1 MSTSASSLYG
11 STLSSIAGNVNDA
24 FSGKTSGID
33 VGTIVSELMEVERQ
47 PETVWQNEQT
57 TITSQ
62 VSALTS
68 MNTQLTAL
76 YNDVN
81 SLNDFTGAFSQMS
94 SASSDDTIVSASADT
109 TAAAGTH
116 TVVVSQMAT
125 TSSAYSGYIS
135 SGSSLAGAVI
145 NVAYGSDP
153 NNPVS
158 TDTITIPTSDTT
170 LAQAASSINSGSYGV
185 TASVMTDS
193 DGSRLVLNS
202 KTSGAGGNLTISS
215 TSTNFTSAAGVD
227 AQLTVD
233 GVPVDSSSN
242 TVSNAISGVTL
253 SLGSADPNTSVLIS
267 VQPDTTQ
274 ATQAIQNF
282 VTDYNGLVGAIN
294 TQYSIDP
301 TTGSEGVLAGDSMLR
316 SLQGQLLGLA
326 STTTTAAGPYVNL
339 QAMGIEMQDDGTLQI
354 NSSTL
359 STALSS
365 DFADVKNFFQATSP
379 VGWGQAVGTQLQ
391 QMTDPTVGLV
401 SADITGL
408 NQNSQGLT
416 DEINNFETQMTSVQ
430 SQLTTQYDNLDTLL
444 QEYPMQL
451 QEIAAQLSSLPGA
464 TSSSSSSSI

>member
-1 MSTSASSLYG
+1 MSTSASSLYS

-57 TITSQ
+57 TINSQ
-62 VSALTS
+62 VTALTS

-81 SLNDFTGAFSQMS
+81 SLNDFDGAFSQMT
-94 SASSDDTIVSASADT
+94 SASSDDAIVSVSADS
-109 TAAAGTH
+109 TATAGTH
-116 TVVVSQMAT
+116 TVVVSNLAT

-145 NVAYGSDP
+145 NVAYGSPNDP
-153 NNPVS
+153 GS
-158 TDTITIPTSDTT
+158 TNTITIPSTDTT
-170 LAQAASSINSGSYGV
+170 LAQAVSSINSGGYGV
-185 TASVMTDS
+185 TASQMTDTN
-193 DGSRLVLNS
+193 GSRLVLTSN
-202 KTSGAGGNLTISS
+202 TSGAAGNLTISS
-215 TSTNFTSAAGVD
+215 SSTSFTSAAGVD

-242 TVSNAISGVTL
+242 TISNAIAGVTL

-274 ATQAIQNF
+274 ASTAIQQF
-282 VTDYNGLVGAIN
+282 VTDYNSLVGAIN
-294 TQYSIDP
+294 TQYTIDP
-301 TTGSEGVLAGDSMLR
+301 TTGSEGVLAGDSMVR
-316 SLQGQLLGLA
+316 SLQSQLLGLA
-326 STTTTAAGPYVNL
+326 STTTTAAGPYINL
-339 QAMGIEMQDDGTLQI
+339 QSMGIEMQNDGTLQI

-365 DFADVKNFFQATSP
+365 DYSDVQKFFQSTSP

-408 NQNSQGLT
+408 NQTSQGLT
-416 DEINNFETQMTSVQ
+416 DEINDFETQMTSVQ
-430 SQLTTQYDNLDTLL
+430 DQLTTQYDNLDTLL

-464 TSSSSSSSI
+464 TSTSSSSSS

>member
-1 MSTSASSLYG
+1 MSTSASSLYS

-57 TITSQ
+57 TINSQ
-62 VSALTS
+62 VTALTS

-81 SLNDFTGAFSQMS
+81 SLNDFDGAFSQMT
-94 SASSDDTIVSASADT
+94 SASSDDAIVSVSADS
-109 TAAAGTH
+109 TATAGTH
-116 TVVVSQMAT
+116 TVVVSNLAT

-145 NVAYGSDP
+145 NVAYGSPNDP
-153 NNPVS
+153 GS
-158 TDTITIPTSDTT
+158 TNTITIPSTDTT
-170 LAQAASSINSGSYGV
+170 LAQAVSSINSGGYGV
-185 TASVMTDS
+185 TASQMTDTN
-193 DGSRLVLNS
+193 GSRLVLTSN
-202 KTSGAGGNLTISS
+202 TSGAAGNLTISS
-215 TSTNFTSAAGVD
+215 SSTSFTSAAGVD

-242 TVSNAISGVTL
+242 TISNAIAGVTL

-274 ATQAIQNF
+274 ASTAIQQF
-282 VTDYNGLVGAIN
+282 VTDYNSLMGAIN
-294 TQYSIDP
+294 TQYTIDP
-301 TTGSEGVLAGDSMLR
+301 TTGSEGVLAGDSMVR
-316 SLQGQLLGLA
+316 SLQSQLLGLA
-326 STTTTAAGPYVNL
+326 STTTTAAGPYINL
-339 QAMGIEMQDDGTLQI
+339 QSMGIEMQNDGTLQI

-365 DFADVKNFFQATSP
+365 DYSDVQKFFQSTSP

-408 NQNSQGLT
+408 NQTSQGLT
-416 DEINNFETQMTSVQ
+416 DEINDFETQMTSVQ
-430 SQLTTQYDNLDTLL
+430 DQLTTQYDNLDTLL

-464 TSSSSSSSI
+464 TSTSSSSSS